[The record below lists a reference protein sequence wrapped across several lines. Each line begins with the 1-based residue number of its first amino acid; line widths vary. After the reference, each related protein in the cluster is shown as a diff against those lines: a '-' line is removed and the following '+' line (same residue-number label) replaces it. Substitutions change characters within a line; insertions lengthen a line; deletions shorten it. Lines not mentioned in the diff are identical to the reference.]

1 MWAPV
6 PRAGE
11 EQTAECRRGLTS
23 IDEVRWRTSIEPNR
37 DLGGYSINV
46 NNSSPPAERTG
57 AESLVSTAGHRKA
70 LLETEIRCLV
80 RTLRSYGVLT
90 ERQLEELSGARHWH
104 HDRLR
109 QALEEGVQRGVLR
122 RPGAGF
128 VELPPDLW

>member
-1 MWAPV
+1 M
-6 PRAGE
+6 
-11 EQTAECRRGLTS
+11 
-23 IDEVRWRTSIEPNR
+23 
-37 DLGGYSINV
+37 
-46 NNSSPPAERTG
+46 G
-57 AESLVSTAGHRKA
+57 AESLVSTAGHRQA

-109 QALEEGVQRGVLR
+109 QALEEGVRRGLLR